1 MEERLT
7 RALAPSAVATPD
19 DETLV
24 ETHAGVAT
32 VTLNRPAA
40 LNALSLGMLKVL
52 AARLNE
58 WENDDH
64 VRMVVMRGA
73 GEKAFCAGGDVRA
86 LYESFKSGQRGH
98 QEFFE
103 IEYALDYRIHT
114 YPKTI
119 VAVMD
124 GIVMGGGMG
133 ISQGARVRIV
143 GDRTRMAMPET
154 AIGLFPDVGG
164 SYFLSRLP
172 GALGPYL
179 GLVGPTLRAA
189 DAIHCGLADVNVG
202 ASAASEIEAL
212 RPAIDLHFGRDSLV
226 AIMASLESEKRPEF
240 RDWAA
245 KTLDAL
251 AKKSPTMLAVTLEQ
265 LRRGATLSLAD
276 CFRMELNLIHA
287 CFAQG
292 DFLEGVRALI
302 VEKDNQPRW
311 RPERLA
317 QVTPSSIAAFFEPR
331 WTPAQ
336 HPLAFLR

>member
-1 MEERLT
+1 LEERLSELQAEV
-7 RALAPSAVATPD
+7 RS
-19 DETLV
+19 
-24 ETHAGVAT
+24 GVAT
-32 VTLNRPAA
+32 VTLNRPEA
-40 LNALSLGMLKVL
+40 LNALTLGMLKDL
-52 AARLNE
+52 SARLDD
-58 WENDDH
+58 WEKDDR
-64 VRMVVMRGA
+64 VRMVVLRGA

-86 LYESFKSGQRGH
+86 LYESFKAGHRGQN
-98 QEFFE
+98 EFFE
-103 IEYALDYRIHT
+103 VEYALDYRIHT

-119 VAVMD
+119 VALID

-189 DAIHCGLADVNVG
+189 DAIYCGLADVNMG
-202 ASAASEIEAL
+202 APAASEIETL
-212 RPAIDLHFGRDSLV
+212 RPAIDLHFGRDSV
-226 AIMASLESEKRPEF
+226 AAIIASLEAEQRPEF
-240 RDWAA
+240 REWAA
-245 KTLDAL
+245 KTLGAL
-251 AKKSPTMLAVTLEQ
+251 AKKSPTMLVVTLEQ
-265 LRRGATLSLAD
+265 LRRGAKMSLAD
-276 CFRMELNLIHA
+276 CFGMELGLVQG

-292 DFLEGVRALI
+292 DFIEGIRALI

-317 QVTPSSIAAFFEPR
+317 DVTPESVESFFTPR
-331 WTPAQ
+331 KRT
-336 HPLAFLR
+336 